1 MEERCSRKDNRGRP
15 FAVISV
21 LPAVLDF
28 SSRHMLRGTEMPSF
42 PRIPTAA
49 HYALSVFFVSLVLGV
64 MATAQEQ
71 PAQPSAKPP
80 EQVFP
85 SAVPT
90 ADPPENTPTADQVNS
105 SARLGTGDL
114 LEVDVYNVPELTTKS
129 RLGSNGDVYLPLID
143 YVHLAGLTIEEAQAL
158 IEKRL
163 SDGGF
168 VKNPHVTLN
177 VDQSASQGVSL
188 LGEVAKPGVYP
199 VIGEPRLFDVI
210 STAGGFTDRAG
221 QSITVTHRNQSDKPI
236 TVPLS
241 RKLADNPT
249 NNIAVS
255 PGDTILVHK
264 ADVIYVVG
272 DVGRPSGFLM
282 DTDNLTVLKAIALA
296 GGTTA
301 TAKLNAVKILRKGPN
316 GMTETPVELKK
327 ILQAKA
333 VDIPMK
339 ADDIL
344 FVPSSTRKVVVART
358 AEAALQAASAVS
370 IVAIR

>member
-1 MEERCSRKDNRGRP
+1 
-15 FAVISV
+15 
-21 LPAVLDF
+21 
-28 SSRHMLRGTEMPSF
+28 MPSF
-42 PRIPTAA
+42 PRISTGP
-49 HYALSVFFVSLVLGV
+49 HYALLFFSLTMVWGV
-64 MATAQEQ
+64 MAIAQEQ
-71 PAQPSAKPP
+71 PATPSAKPAG
-80 EQVFP
+80 QVFP
-85 SAVPT
+85 SAVPA
-90 ADPPENTPTADQVNS
+90 ADPPETTQTEDQTNS

-114 LEVDVYNVPELTTKS
+114 LEVNVYNVPELTTKS
-129 RLGSNGDVYLPLID
+129 RLGSNGDVYLPLVD
-143 YVHLAGLTIEEAQAL
+143 YVHLAGLTVEEAQAL

-249 NNIAVS
+249 NNIAVF

-272 DVGRPSGFLM
+272 DVSRPSGFLM

-301 TAKLNAVKILRKGPN
+301 TAKLNGVKILRKGPN
-316 GMTETPVELKK
+316 GLTETPVELKK

-344 FVPSSTRKVVVART
+344 FVPSSARKVVAART
-358 AEAALQAASAVS
+358 AEAALQAATAVS